1 MDSEQFRFIT
11 LQQLDALV
19 CLVEERS
26 FSRAAAKM
34 LLTQPSLSK
43 HIKNLEDFTSC
54 RLINRTKSGIS
65 LTSEGSILYGYAKR
79 ILRLRDEA
87 RDKIILARD
96 TASGL
101 IFTSA
106 STIPATYLLPR
117 VLTSLK
123 KAYPEIRVHLSP
135 GDSDSVIHMVID
147 SHAEIGFIGKPV
159 HDKRLLSEA
168 IWNDEL
174 VLVVCKGHP
183 WESSCSVSI
192 SELADEPF
200 ILREKGSGTM
210 SVFDEYLESQ
220 HETMLSNFHIASE
233 MGSTEAVK
241 ESVIAGLGVSV
252 LSIHAVRRE
261 LAQGILVR
269 VPLSGPAI
277 KRSFFMIRRKQFT
290 LLPQHLLFMETAK
303 AHLGDIADLQDP
315 L

>member
-1 MDSEQFRFIT
+1 MNIDQFRHIT
-11 LQQLDALV
+11 LQQLDAMV

-26 FSRAAAKM
+26 FSRAARKM

-65 LTSEGSILYGYAKR
+65 LTSEGTILYGYAKR

-87 RDKIILARD
+87 RDKIMLAKD

-106 STIPATYLLPR
+106 STIPATYLLPT

-123 KAYPEIRVHLSP
+123 KTCPEIRVHLSS

-147 SHAEIGFIGKPV
+147 GHAEIGFIGKPA
-159 HDKRLLSEA
+159 HDKRLLSEPV
-168 IWNDEL
+168 WTDEL
-174 VLVVCKGHP
+174 ILIVCKGHP
-183 WESSCSVSI
+183 WEVSSGVSI
-192 SELADEPF
+192 PELAQEPF
-200 ILREKGSGTM
+200 IIREKGSGTM
-210 SVFDEYLESQ
+210 SVFDDFLKDQ
-220 HETMLSNFHIASE
+220 HKTMLLNFQIVSE

-261 LAQGILVR
+261 LTQGILVR
-269 VPLSGPAI
+269 VPLAGPKI

-290 LLPQHLLFMETAK
+290 ALPQHLLFMETAR
-303 AHLGDIADLQDP
+303 AHLNDIT
-315 L
+315 

>member
-1 MDSEQFRFIT
+1 MNPDQFRYIT
-11 LQQLDALV
+11 LQQLEAMV

-26 FSRAAAKM
+26 FSKAARKM

-43 HIKNLEDFTSC
+43 HIKNLEDFTSS

-87 RDKIILARD
+87 RDKIILAKD

-101 IFTSA
+101 IFASA
-106 STIPATYLLPR
+106 STIPATYLLPT

-123 KAYPEIRVHLSP
+123 KLYPEIRVHLSS

-147 SHAEIGFIGKPV
+147 GYAEIGFIGKPV
-159 HDKRLLSEA
+159 HDKRLLSEPV
-168 IWNDEL
+168 WNDEL
-174 VLVVCKGHP
+174 ICVACKGHP
-183 WESSCSVSI
+183 WEASCTVSVSA
-192 SELADEPF
+192 LAQEPF
-200 ILREKGSGTM
+200 IIREKGSGTM
-210 SVFDEYLESQ
+210 SVFDEYLKNQ
-220 HETMLSNFHIASE
+220 HETMLLNFQIVSE

-261 LAQGILVR
+261 LTQGILVH
-269 VPLSGPAI
+269 VPLAGPKI

-290 LLPQHLLFMETAK
+290 PLPQHLLFMETAK
-303 AHLGDIADLQDP
+303 AHLSDIDP
-315 L
+315 R

>member
-1 MDSEQFRFIT
+1 MNPDQFRYIT

-26 FSRAAAKM
+26 FSKAARKM

-43 HIKNLEDFTSC
+43 HIRNLEDFTSC

-87 RDKIILARD
+87 RDKIMLAKD

-106 STIPATYLLPR
+106 STIPATYLLPT

-123 KAYPEIRVHLSP
+123 KTYPEIRVHLSS

-147 SHAEIGFIGKPV
+147 GHAEIGFIGKPV
-159 HDKRLLSEA
+159 HDKRLLSEPV
-168 IWNDEL
+168 WNDEL
-174 VLVVCKGHP
+174 ILVARKGHP
-183 WESSCSVSI
+183 WEASSLVSVSD
-192 SELADEPF
+192 LAQEPF
-200 ILREKGSGTM
+200 IIREKGSGTM
-210 SVFDEYLESQ
+210 SVFEEYLKNE
-220 HETMLSNFHIASE
+220 HETMLINFQIVSE
-233 MGSTEAVK
+233 MGSTEAIK

-269 VPLSGPAI
+269 VPLAGPAI
-277 KRSFFMIRRKQFT
+277 KRSFFMIRRKHFT
-290 LLPQHLLFMETAK
+290 ALPHHLLFMKTAK
-303 AHLGDIADLQDP
+303 VHLSDIA
-315 L
+315 

>member
-1 MDSEQFRFIT
+1 MNPDQFRHIT
-11 LQQLDALV
+11 LQQLDAMV

-26 FSRAAAKM
+26 FSKAARKM

-65 LTSEGSILYGYAKR
+65 LTSEGSILYGYGKR

-87 RDKIILARD
+87 RDKIMLAKD

-101 IFTSA
+101 IFASA
-106 STIPATYLLPR
+106 STIPATYLLPT

-123 KAYPEIRVHLSP
+123 KLYPEIRVHLSS

-147 SHAEIGFIGKPV
+147 GYAEIGFIGKPV
-159 HDKRLLSEA
+159 HDKRLLSEPV
-168 IWNDEL
+168 WNDEL
-174 VLVVCKGHP
+174 ILVACKGHP
-183 WESSCSVSI
+183 WEASCTVSV
-192 SELADEPF
+192 SELAQEPF
-200 ILREKGSGTM
+200 IIREKGSGTM
-210 SVFDEYLESQ
+210 SVFDEYLKNQ
-220 HETMLSNFHIASE
+220 HEPMLLNFQIVGE

-261 LAQGILVR
+261 LTQGILVH
-269 VPLSGPAI
+269 VPLAGPKI

-290 LLPQHLLFMETAK
+290 ALPQHLLFMETAK
-303 AHLGDIADLQDP
+303 AQLSDVA
-315 L
+315 

>member
-1 MDSEQFRFIT
+1 MNPDQFRYIT
-11 LQQLDALV
+11 LQQLDAMV

-26 FSRAAAKM
+26 FSKAARKM

-87 RDKIILARD
+87 RDKIMLAKD

-101 IFTSA
+101 IFASA
-106 STIPATYLLPR
+106 STIPATYLLPTI
-117 VLTSLK
+117 LTSLK
-123 KAYPEIRVHLSP
+123 KLYPEIRVHLSS

-147 SHAEIGFIGKPV
+147 GDAEIGFIGKPV
-159 HDKRLLSEA
+159 HDKRLLSEPV
-168 IWNDEL
+168 WNDEL
-174 VLVVCKGHP
+174 ILVACKGHR
-183 WESSCSVSI
+183 WEASCTVSV
-192 SELADEPF
+192 SELAQEPF
-200 ILREKGSGTM
+200 IIREKGSGTM
-210 SVFDEYLESQ
+210 SVFDEYLKNE
-220 HETMLSNFHIASE
+220 HETMLLNFQIVGE

-261 LAQGILVR
+261 LTQGILVR
-269 VPLSGPAI
+269 VSLAGPKI

-290 LLPQHLLFMETAK
+290 ALPQHLLFMETAK
-303 AHLGDIADLQDP
+303 AHMSDVA
-315 L
+315 